1 MQVGCLQ
8 PVKPG
13 ADKFKARFTDGVDVI
28 DGVLV
33 SQIGR
38 RVLADEIGDCDVL
51 RLTEYM
57 CNELKGSAIV
67 IATAVDVLSRAQP
80 PAHAEVPSTLQ
91 P

>member
-1 MQVGCLQ
+1 MQ

-38 RVLADEIGDCDVL
+38 RVLANEIGDCDVL

-67 IATAVDVLSRAQP
+67 IATAVDVLSRGQP
-80 PAHAEVPSTLQ
+80 PAHAEVS
-91 P
+91 